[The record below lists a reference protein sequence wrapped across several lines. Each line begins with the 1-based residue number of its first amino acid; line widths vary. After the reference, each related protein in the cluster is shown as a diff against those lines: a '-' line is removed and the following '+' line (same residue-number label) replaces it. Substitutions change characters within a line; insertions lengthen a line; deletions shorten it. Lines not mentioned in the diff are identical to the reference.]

1 MICAYLFCLKV
12 LNLKVTESVQGQ
24 LNWWIV
30 QKLSYEFS
38 CNCVNCFLLDTMYQ
52 RRNMPKSNNIAT
64 ALSSSSVKAITLV
77 IVLLIQVNHEETH
90 EKASTTEVTDQGSNN
105 VDNKVGISF
114 TRDILLGKIIV
125 EEWRPPYVINIFFL
139 LNTEVIYLYLVILS
153 FILN

>member
-1 MICAYLFCLKV
+1 
-12 LNLKVTESVQGQ
+12 
-24 LNWWIV
+24 
-30 QKLSYEFS
+30 
-38 CNCVNCFLLDTMYQ
+38 
-52 RRNMPKSNNIAT
+52 
-64 ALSSSSVKAITLV
+64 
-77 IVLLIQVNHEETH
+77 
-90 EKASTTEVTDQGSNN
+90 

>member
-52 RRNMPKSNNIAT
+52 RRNMPNANNIAT

-125 EEWRPPYVINIFFL
+125 EWNDDLRM
-139 LNTEVIYLYLVILS
+139 
-153 FILN
+153 

>member
-125 EEWRPPYVINIFFL
+125 EWNDDLRM
-139 LNTEVIYLYLVILS
+139 
-153 FILN
+153 

>member
-1 MICAYLFCLKV
+1 
-12 LNLKVTESVQGQ
+12 
-24 LNWWIV
+24 
-30 QKLSYEFS
+30 
-38 CNCVNCFLLDTMYQ
+38 MYQ
-52 RRNMPKSNNIAT
+52 RRNMPKSNDIAT

-125 EEWRPPYVINIFFL
+125 EWNDDLRM
-139 LNTEVIYLYLVILS
+139 
-153 FILN
+153 